1 MDVFSPAEVA
11 AGAASLLRALALV
24 VTPAP
29 DQRISEWAEGR
40 LDIPGETGTD
50 RPGLLNWDGFEY
62 LIEPLDRHHGDDP
75 CRDITMKGS
84 AQIAKTTVGIVATM
98 YYSAVQPRPWGVALP
113 STEEVLKYNRTKW
126 QPICDATPELKRKLR
141 PVSSRDE
148 TGSSSTYKKFSGG
161 YGQFFGAGSPKALQM
176 ISLCLVVYEET
187 PNWNLEV
194 GGRGDPRSQIRMRQ
208 LRWERAGAKTFHN
221 ATPGIVRAKSEET
234 PGEREEGAAPEL
246 VGCPVTED
254 YLAGDQRQLYHPCP
268 HCGDDPNGVLIRLDY
283 DRMQG
288 LKLGETPH
296 FNCPECGGEI
306 RHQHKEDMVR
316 RCHPYR
322 PMNCQRGG
330 WIPTFPSKDE
340 ANPAPAWFIRAAD
353 FETWRARPLEHRQ
366 PSYFAWQIVS
376 SAIDWDHIASEH
388 RKAETG
394 TEAVKTSFSQQILG
408 QAYQLQ
414 VLQTPIELLL
424 AKRDARLVRAV
435 VPSGFE
441 LLTNA
446 VDLNGDW
453 AQWTVYGWGPE
464 ARHTIVDRGRIEG
477 SPHDLTLWRAVEELR
492 SRTYPHEDGGRLGLE
507 GFGVDSG
514 YGTFHVYSFCSRF
527 PDAKALDGADGWGL
541 MPLRRGSIQKLRGP
555 DGTVVRCRT
564 WRVGTWDLKRELL
577 NDVIPAVLA
586 GEASARSPWKPVWP
600 GWLERDFFDEL
611 TAEALI
617 ERQDKKTGV
626 MKPATWVR
634 VRRRNE
640 EMDLYVYNAA
650 LARSKGVGV
659 VGAEPDWLE
668 LARRRM
674 TGQLELDALWDR
686 PTPTPAA
693 PPPGAPAKPELLTA
707 NSGWGWKKRA

>member
-1 MDVFSPAEVA
+1 MSVFSLAEVA
-11 AGAASLLRALALV
+11 AGAAALLQALALA
-24 VTPAP
+24 VTPAA

-50 RPGLLNWDGFEY
+50 RPGPLSWDGFEY
-62 LIEPLDRHHGDDP
+62 LIEPLDRLHPDDP
-75 CRDITMKGS
+75 CRDVTFKGS
-84 AQIAKTTVGIVATM
+84 AQIAKTTIGVVATM
-98 YYSAVQPRPWGVALP
+98 YYSAVQPRPWAVALP

-148 TGSSSTYKKFSGG
+148 QGSTSTYKRFSGG

-187 PNWNLEV
+187 PNWDLEV

-208 LRWERAGAKTFHN
+208 LRWEQAGAKTFHN
-221 ATPGIVRAKSEET
+221 ATPGIVRARDEDAERAESET
-234 PGEREEGAAPEL
+234 ADADL

-254 YLAGDQRQLYHPCP
+254 FLAGDQRQLYHPCP
-268 HCGDDPNGVLIRLDY
+268 HCGDEPGGVLIRLD
-283 DRMQG
+283 DDKMLG
-288 LKLGETPH
+288 LQLGETPH
-296 FNCPECGGEI
+296 FVCPSCGGVIEH
-306 RHQHKEDMVR
+306 RHKAEMVS

-322 PMNCQRGG
+322 GMNCQRGG
-330 WIPTFPSKDE
+330 WIPTFPSIDE
-340 ANPAPAWFIRAAD
+340 ANPAPDWFILAAD
-353 FETWRARPLEHRQ
+353 FERWRNRPVEHRA

-376 SAIDWDHIASEH
+376 SAITWDYIAEQH
-388 RKAETG
+388 RKAEKG
-394 TEAVKTSFSQQILG
+394 TEAVKTAYSQQIKG
-408 QAYQLQ
+408 KAYQLQ
-414 VLQTPIELLL
+414 VLQTPVEQLL
-424 AKRDARLVRAV
+424 AKRDGRLVKAL

-441 LLTNA
+441 LLTGA

-453 AQWTVYGWGPE
+453 GQWTIYGWGPE
-464 ARHTIVDRGRIEG
+464 ARHTIVDKGRIDG
-477 SPHDLTLWRAVEELR
+477 SPQDLSLWREIEALR
-492 SRTYPHEDGGRLGLE
+492 SRTFPHEDGGRLGLE

-577 NDVIPAVLA
+577 NDVIPAALA

-611 TAEALI
+611 TAEALV
-617 ERQDKKTGV
+617 EVQDKKTGV
-626 MKPATWVR
+626 MKAQAWVR

-650 LARSKGVGV
+650 LARSKGIGV
-659 VGAEPDWLE
+659 VGAEPDWIE
-668 LARRRM
+668 LARRRQH
-674 TGQLELDALWDR
+674 GQLELDALWDR
-686 PTPTPAA
+686 PTPRPAA
-693 PPPGAPAKPELLTA
+693 PPPGASPATLPVSA
-707 NSGWGWKKRA
+707 DGGWGWKKRA